1 MRPATHMLC
10 WLLITAVIAP
20 ACLADETQPVL
31 TIETL
36 PPSVVST
43 TPQCGDDDVDPSLNE
58 ISVTFSKDM
67 KTTGHCWSWCYVRE
81 DTFPTLDGE
90 TEFLGDHRTCVL
102 HVALEPEKT
111 YAIWVNVD
119 SFQSFQ
125 DPAGHPAVPYL
136 LSFETGPRRAGAE

>member
-1 MRPATHMLC
+1 MKLVLC
-10 WLLITAVIAP
+10 LVLVVAAFAPQSLAAETLEAIT
-20 ACLADETQPVL
+20 L
-31 TIETL
+31 ETL

-43 TPQCGDDDVDPSLNE
+43 MPQCGATDIDPALGE

-81 DTFPTLDGE
+81 DTFPTLTGE
-90 TEFLGDHRTCVL
+90 SEFLDDHRTCVL
-102 HVALEPEKT
+102 HVALEPSTT

-119 SFQSFQ
+119 NFQSFQ

-136 LSFETGPRRAGAE
+136 LSFETGPRLVGAE